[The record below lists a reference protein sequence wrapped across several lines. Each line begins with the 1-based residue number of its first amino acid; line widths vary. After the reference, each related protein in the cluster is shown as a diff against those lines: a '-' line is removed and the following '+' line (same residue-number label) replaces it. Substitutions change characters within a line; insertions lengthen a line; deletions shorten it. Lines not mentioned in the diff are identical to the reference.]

1 MTSPPIA
8 PVSTQNYLLARL
20 ATVGD
25 ARRSARQLASDL
37 SSRLPAVHWMKAIGE
52 LTANAWI
59 APRAKQ
65 VTLTDAGRREATQ
78 RFGDIDPDGG
88 RWRRRVEPALCLGY
102 RPDSARAARAA
113 RPDTLRAVLLTRL
126 YALPLDEGT
135 VTLSQ
140 ATGALVLRGVV
151 ALAPPGAAVE
161 LRETARRISTDLAH
175 VERLRQ
181 ALAQLALE
189 YGLASATPADPPS
202 TRTNRARPASP
213 SLRQFAQ
220 HVVNI
225 ARTAHTG
232 PFGHKTPVDHVYDE
246 YGRRHA
252 DAGTLAQFKARLLKA
267 SHAGLLALLPLDD
280 PRALDAATRERSEI
294 AVPSGA
300 LHFVE
305 RGL

>member
-20 ATVGD
+20 AAVGD
-25 ARRSARQLASDL
+25 GRRTPRQLACDL
-37 SSRLPAVHWMKAIGE
+37 GSRLPAVHWIKALGE
-52 LTANAWI
+52 LAHLTWI
-59 APRAKQ
+59 DPHARQ
-65 VTLTDAGRREATQ
+65 VTLTDTGRREAEQ
-78 RFGDIDPDGG
+78 RFGALGHDAGG
-88 RWRRRVEPALCLGY
+88 WRPRVEPALCLGY
-102 RPDSARAARAA
+102 RPDSDRAARTA

-126 YALPLDEGT
+126 YTLPLDEDT

-140 ATGALVLRGVV
+140 ASGALVLRGIVG
-151 ALAPPGAAVE
+151 LAPRGAAAE
-161 LRETARRISTDLAH
+161 LHETARRISTDLAH
-175 VERLRQ
+175 VARLRQ
-181 ALAQLALE
+181 VVAQLALE
-189 YGLASATPADPPS
+189 YGLASATPALVS
-202 TRTNRARPASP
+202 THRSRKASP
-213 SLRQFAQ
+213 GLRQFAQ

-225 ARTAHTG
+225 ARTAHAG

-252 DAGTLAQFKARLLKA
+252 DAGTLAQFKARLLQA

-280 PRALDAATRERSEI
+280 PRALDTATRERSEI
-294 AVPSGA
+294 TVPSGA

>member
-25 ARRSARQLASDL
+25 ARRSARQLACDL
-37 SSRLPAVHWMKAIGE
+37 SSRLPAVHWIKAIGE
-52 LTANAWI
+52 LATHGWI
-59 APRAKQ
+59 DPRAKH
-65 VTLTDAGRREATQ
+65 VTLTETGRREASQ
-78 RFGDIDPDGG
+78 RFGEGDANGG

-102 RPDSARAARAA
+102 RPDSARAARTA

-126 YALPLDEGT
+126 YALPLDEET

-151 ALAPPGAAVE
+151 ALAPRGAAVE
-161 LRETARRISTDLAH
+161 LHDTARRISTDLAH
-175 VERLRQ
+175 VGRLRQ

-189 YGLASATPADPPS
+189 YGLASATPPPPPAR
-202 TRTNRARPASP
+202 TRAASP

-232 PFGHKTPVDHVYDE
+232 PFGHKTPVDHIYDE

-252 DAGTLAQFKARLLKA
+252 DAGTLTEFKARLLQA

-294 AVPSGA
+294 TVPSGA